1 MIIRENYGVKER
13 FAYVLISIDAFMS
26 ERELKIFKQDRGK
39 TNGLEKRDRMMERG
53 LEKAERN

>member
-1 MIIRENYGVKER
+1 
-13 FAYVLISIDAFMS
+13 MS